1 MSFKDLVEP
10 ECGGANPLMNLGRK
24 VTRDVAFQ
32 DEGFGRSAAFIGTD
46 NDLVKEFMGQIAP
59 APQSFRMDVL
69 LKEMRDIDAQNFHQR
84 QIVPG
89 PPVIEEVNR
98 SDLDWAKEFA
108 IDSSAMG
115 ASHSGHRAESK
126 LSSVWSNSHLAPIE
140 GTIGAAGPSNIL
152 YAKDFFDLNEPPK
165 SEEEQKTI
173 RQAAGELAEV
183 AYGHDSEKLNYSE
196 FLHFINNVG
205 EGGIKIHDGHVSGGN
220 VWANEFDQLAAAG
233 SSKMGTATAK
243 EEPGIAEDWA
253 KAFEDSKKGNQEA
266 TENYNKQFWE
276 RLQDEWRSISE
287 NESQHPWLSEF
298 SEFYDPY
305 KEYKFDEENP
315 MSNVENAFEKGKAFL
330 AQGDIPSAVLCFEAA
345 VKQDPEN
352 PEIWELL
359 GFSQAENEKDPNAI
373 AALNK
378 ALSFNPNNMPV
389 LMALAVSYTNESMQN
404 QALKMLVKW
413 MKCNPKYEALVPPQ
427 MLQAQESP
435 LASSLMGGPSLQDV
449 QDLYIKA
456 VQTSPNEID
465 ADIQEALGVLFNLS
479 SEYDKAV
486 DCFRA
491 AVQVRP
497 NSSKIWNR
505 LGASLANGNRSVEAV
520 EAYQRALDIQPGFI
534 RARYN
539 VGIICINLKAYKEAA
554 EHLLTALNH
563 QASSIARSGIN
574 VSSPANQMSSTIWI
588 TLRMVMSLMQRQDL
602 QQAIDNRDLE
612 ILNRE
617 FPMSND

>member
-10 ECGGANPLMNLGRK
+10 ECGGANSLMNLGRQ
-24 VTRDVAFQ
+24 VTRDVAYQ
-32 DEGFGRSAAFIGTD
+32 DEGFAGGRSAYIGSD
-46 NDLVKEFMGQIAP
+46 DDLVKEFMGQIAP

-69 LKEMRDIDAQNFHQR
+69 LKEMRDIDRQNFHQR

-98 SDLDWAKEFA
+98 SDLNWEREFA
-108 IDSSAMG
+108 IDSSIAAG
-115 ASHSGHRAESK
+115 SNHPGHRAESK
-126 LSSVWSNSHLAPIE
+126 LTSIWSNSQLDPIE
-140 GTIGAAGPSNIL
+140 GTISAGPSHIL
-152 YAKDFFDLNEPPK
+152 YTKDFFDLNEPK
-165 SEEEQKTI
+165 SEEEQQSI
-173 RQAAGELAEV
+173 RQAAGELV
-183 AYGHDSEKLNYSE
+183 DVTYRTDTEKLNYSE
-196 FLHFINNVG
+196 FLQFINNVG
-205 EGGIKIHDGHVSGGN
+205 DGSIKINDGQVTGGN
-220 VWANEFDQLAAAG
+220 VWANEFDQLAAG
-233 SSKMGTATAK
+233 PSKAATK
-243 EEPGIAEDWA
+243 EESNIAEDWA
-253 KAFEDSKKGNQEA
+253 KAFEDDKKREQEA

-287 NESQHPWLSEF
+287 NDNQHPWLSDF
-298 SEFYDPY
+298 SEFYDPF

-315 MSNVENAFEKGKAFL
+315 MTNVENAFEKGKTFL
-330 AQGDIPSAVLCFEAA
+330 VQGDIPSAVLCFEAA

-378 ALSFNPNNMPV
+378 ALSFNQNNMPV

-413 MKCNPKYEALVPPQ
+413 MKCNQKYEALVPPEMIQ
-427 MLQAQESP
+427 PQESF

-449 QDLYIKA
+449 QDLFIKA

-491 AVQVRP
+491 AAQVRP
-497 NSSKIWNR
+497 DSAKIWNR

-520 EAYQRALDIQPGFI
+520 EAYQRALEIQPGFI

-539 VGIICINLKAYKEAA
+539 VGIICINLKAYKEGA

-563 QASSIARSGIN
+563 QASSIARAGIN
-574 VSSPANQMSSTIWI
+574 VSSPANQMSSAIWI
-588 TLRMVMSLMQRQDL
+588 TLRMVMSLMGRQDL

-612 ILNRE
+612 VLNRE

>member
-10 ECGGANPLMNLGRK
+10 ECGGTNPLMNLGRQ

-32 DEGFGRSAAFIGTD
+32 DEGFTGGRAAFIGAD

-69 LKEMRDIDAQNFHQR
+69 LKEMRDIDAQNFHHR

-98 SDLDWAKEFA
+98 SDLDWAKEFGVG
-108 IDSSAMG
+108 SSSDAG
-115 ASHSGHRAESK
+115 QLSSSLRTESK
-126 LSSVWSNSHLAPIE
+126 LTSVWSNSHLAPIE
-140 GTIGAAGPSNIL
+140 RTVNPGPSNIL
-152 YAKDFFDLNEPPK
+152 YTKEFFDVNEPK
-165 SEEEQKTI
+165 SEEEQKSI

-205 EGGIKIHDGHVSGGN
+205 DGSVRINDGRVSN
-220 VWANEFDQLAAAG
+220 TVWANEFDQLAAG
-233 SSKMGTATAK
+233 SSKTAMK
-243 EEPGIAEDWA
+243 EQPGIAEDWA
-253 KAFEDSKKGNQEA
+253 KAFEEGKKGEKEA
-266 TENYNKQFWE
+266 SDNYNKQFWE

-287 NESQHPWLSEF
+287 NDSQHPWLTEF

-315 MSNVENAFEKGKAFL
+315 MSNVDNAFEKGKAFL

-345 VKQDPEN
+345 VKQDSEN

-413 MKCNPKYEALVPPQ
+413 MKCHPKYEALVPSQ
-427 MLQAQESP
+427 VINSQESP
-435 LASSLMGGPSLQDV
+435 LASSLIGGPSLQEV
-449 QDLYIKA
+449 QDLFIKA
-456 VQTSPNEID
+456 VQKSPNEID

-497 NSSKIWNR
+497 NSSKTWNR

-520 EAYQRALDIQPGFI
+520 EAYQRALEIQPGFI

-574 VSSPANQMSSTIWI
+574 ISSPANQMSSTIWI
-588 TLRMVMSLMQRQDL
+588 TLRMVMSLMGRQDL

-612 ILNRE
+612 VLNRE
-617 FPMSND
+617 FPMCNE

>member
-10 ECGGANPLMNLGRK
+10 ECGGANPLMNLGRQ

-32 DEGFGRSAAFIGTD
+32 DEGFVGGRSAFIGTD

-108 IDSSAMG
+108 IDSG
-115 ASHSGHRAESK
+115 AGHSGHRAESK
-126 LSSVWSNSHLAPIE
+126 LTSVWSNSQLAPIE
-140 GTIGAAGPSNIL
+140 GEIAAGPSNIL
-152 YAKDFFDLNEPPK
+152 YAKDFFDLNEPK

-196 FLHFINNVG
+196 FLHFMNNVG
-205 EGGIKIHDGHVSGGN
+205 EGAIKINDGQVRGGN
-220 VWANEFDQLAAAG
+220 VWANEFDQLAAG
-233 SSKMGTATAK
+233 SSKTAAAK

-315 MSNVENAFEKGKAFL
+315 MTNVENAFEKGKAFL

-588 TLRMVMSLMQRQDL
+588 TLRMVMSLMGRQDL
-602 QQAIDNRDLE
+602 QQAIDNRDLD

>member
-10 ECGGANPLMNLGRK
+10 ECGGTNPLMNLGRQ

-32 DEGFGRSAAFIGTD
+32 DEGFTGGRAAFIGAD

-69 LKEMRDIDAQNFHQR
+69 LKEMRDIDAQNFHHR

-98 SDLDWAKEFA
+98 SDLDWAKEFGVG
-108 IDSSAMG
+108 SSSDAG
-115 ASHSGHRAESK
+115 QLSSSLRTESK
-126 LSSVWSNSHLAPIE
+126 LTSVWSNSHLAPIE
-140 GTIGAAGPSNIL
+140 RTVNPGPSNIL
-152 YAKDFFDLNEPPK
+152 YTKEFFDVNEPK
-165 SEEEQKTI
+165 SEEEQKSI

-205 EGGIKIHDGHVSGGN
+205 DGSVRINDGRVSN
-220 VWANEFDQLAAAG
+220 TVWANEFDQLAAG
-233 SSKMGTATAK
+233 SSKTAMK
-243 EEPGIAEDWA
+243 EQPGIAEDWA
-253 KAFEDSKKGNQEA
+253 KAFEEGKKGEKEA
-266 TENYNKQFWE
+266 SDNYNKQFWE

-287 NESQHPWLSEF
+287 NDSQHPWLTEF

-315 MSNVENAFEKGKAFL
+315 MSNVDNAFEKGKAFL

-345 VKQDPEN
+345 VKQDSEN

-378 ALSFNPNNMPV
+378 ALSFNPNNMLV

-413 MKCNPKYEALVPPQ
+413 MKCHPKYEALVPSQ
-427 MLQAQESP
+427 VINSQESP
-435 LASSLMGGPSLQDV
+435 LASSLIGGPSLQEV
-449 QDLYIKA
+449 QDLFIKA
-456 VQTSPNEID
+456 VQKSPNEID

-497 NSSKIWNR
+497 NSSKTWNR

-520 EAYQRALDIQPGFI
+520 EAYQRALEIQPGFI

-574 VSSPANQMSSTIWI
+574 ISSPANQMSSTIWI
-588 TLRMVMSLMQRQDL
+588 TLRMVMSLMGRQDL

-612 ILNRE
+612 VLNRE
-617 FPMSND
+617 FPMCNE

>member
-10 ECGGANPLMNLGRK
+10 ECGGANPLMNLGRQ

-32 DEGFGRSAAFIGTD
+32 DEGFVGGRSAFIGSD

-69 LKEMRDIDAQNFHQR
+69 LKEMRDIDAQNFHQ
-84 QIVPG
+84 P
-89 PPVIEEVNR
+89 
-98 SDLDWAKEFA
+98 
-108 IDSSAMG
+108 
-115 ASHSGHRAESK
+115 
-126 LSSVWSNSHLAPIE
+126 LSLSRTINIFFLLLKVWSNSQLAPIE
-140 GTIGAAGPSNIL
+140 ESFGAGPSNIL
-152 YAKDFFDLNEPPK
+152 YAKDFFDLNEPK

-196 FLHFINNVG
+196 VSHVG
-205 EGGIKIHDGHVSGGN
+205 FAILDDWSLNHGHD
-220 VWANEFDQLAAAG
+220 
-233 SSKMGTATAK
+233 
-243 EEPGIAEDWA
+243 DWA

-456 VQTSPNEID
+456 VQTSPSEID

-588 TLRMVMSLMQRQDL
+588 TLRMVMSLMGRQDL
-602 QQAIDNRDLE
+602 QQAIDNRDLD

-617 FPMSND
+617 FLMSND

>member
-10 ECGGANPLMNLGRK
+10 ECGGANPLMNLGRQ

-32 DEGFGRSAAFIGTD
+32 DEGFVGGRSAFIGTD

-108 IDSSAMG
+108 IDSAAG
-115 ASHSGHRAESK
+115 HSGHRAESK
-126 LSSVWSNSHLAPIE
+126 LTSVWSNSQLAPIE
-140 GTIGAAGPSNIL
+140 GEIAAGPSNIL
-152 YAKDFFDLNEPPK
+152 YAKDFFDLNEPK

-196 FLHFINNVG
+196 FLHFMNNVG
-205 EGGIKIHDGHVSGGN
+205 EGAIKINDGQVRGGN
-220 VWANEFDQLAAAG
+220 VWANEFDQLAAG
-233 SSKMGTATAK
+233 SSKTAAAK

-315 MSNVENAFEKGKAFL
+315 MTNVENAFEKGKAFL

-588 TLRMVMSLMQRQDL
+588 TLRMVMSLMGRQDL
-602 QQAIDNRDLE
+602 QQAIDNRDLD

>member
-10 ECGGANPLMNLGRK
+10 ECGGANPLMNLGRQ

-32 DEGFGRSAAFIGTD
+32 DEGFVGGRSAFIGTD

-108 IDSSAMG
+108 IDSSMG

-126 LSSVWSNSHLAPIE
+126 LSSVWSNSQLAPIE
-140 GTIGAAGPSNIL
+140 GTIAAGPSNIL

-205 EGGIKIHDGHVSGGN
+205 EGGIKINDGQVSGN
-220 VWANEFDQLAAAG
+220 VWANEFDQLAAG
-233 SSKMGTATAK
+233 SSKAGTAK

-315 MSNVENAFEKGKAFL
+315 MTNVENAFEKGKAFL

-465 ADIQEALGVLFNLS
+465 GDIQEALGVLFNLS

-505 LGASLANGNRSVEAV
+505 LVASLANGNRSVEAV

-588 TLRMVMSLMQRQDL
+588 TLRMVMSLMGRQDL

>member
-10 ECGGANPLMNLGRK
+10 ECGGANPLMNLGRQ
-24 VTRDVAFQ
+24 VARDVAFQ
-32 DEGFGRSAAFIGTD
+32 DEGFAGGRSAFIGSG

-59 APQSFRMDVL
+59 APQTFRMDVL

-108 IDSSAMG
+108 MDSSLG
-115 ASHSGHRAESK
+115 PGQRSESK
-126 LSSVWSNSHLAPIE
+126 LTSIWSNSHLTPIE
-140 GTIGAAGPSNIL
+140 GAMNARPSNIL
-152 YAKDFFDLNEPPK
+152 YTKDFFDLNEPK
-165 SEEEQKTI
+165 SEEEQKSI

-183 AYGHDSEKLNYSE
+183 AYGQDTEKINYSE
-196 FLHFINNVG
+196 FLHFINNAA
-205 EGGIKIHDGHVSGGN
+205 EGTVKIRDGN
-220 VWANEFDQLAAAG
+220 VWANEFEQLAAG
-233 SSKMGTATAK
+233 PSKPVAK
-243 EEPGIAEDWA
+243 EETGIAEDWA
-253 KAFEDSKKGNQEA
+253 KAFEDGKKGEQEA
-266 TENYNKQFWE
+266 AENYNKQFWE
-276 RLQDEWRSISE
+276 RLQDEWRTISE

-315 MSNVENAFEKGKAFL
+315 MANVENAFEKGKTFL
-330 AQGDIPSAVLCFEAA
+330 SKGDIPSAVLCFEAA

-413 MKCNPKYEALVPPQ
+413 MKCNPKYEALVPAQ
-427 MLQAQESP
+427 MLQSQSSP
-435 LASSLMGGPSLQDV
+435 LASSLLGSPSLQEV
-449 QDLYIKA
+449 QDLFIKA
-456 VQTSPNEID
+456 VQKSPTEID

-497 NSSKIWNR
+497 NNSKTWNR

-520 EAYQRALDIQPGFI
+520 EAYQRALAIQPGFI

-554 EHLLTALNH
+554 EHLLLALNH
-563 QASSIARSGIN
+563 QASSIARAGIN

-588 TLRMVMSLMQRQDL
+588 TLRMVMSLMGRQDL

-617 FPMSND
+617 FPMGTE